1 MGESDVPQ
9 INCMFIIGQLIHHAY
24 SSTSGPHALQLFIK
38 SNNVLHHSN
47 LRCMSCS
54 LFFFFSLGDMGIPQC
69 LPHFKALSLILLFSL

>member
-54 LFFFFSLGDMGIPQC
+54 LFFSFPWEIWESHSVYLTSK
-69 LPHFKALSLILLFSL
+69 H